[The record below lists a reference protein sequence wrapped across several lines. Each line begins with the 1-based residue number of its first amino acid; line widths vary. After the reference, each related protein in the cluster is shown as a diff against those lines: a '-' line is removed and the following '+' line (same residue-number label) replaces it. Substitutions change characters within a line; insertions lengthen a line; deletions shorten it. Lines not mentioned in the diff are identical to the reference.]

1 MSIRYKT
8 LNRAKSFLEA
18 IKIENIIVS
27 NSTRINNQTKAA
39 FLKQN
44 IHSKNFIEHGIN
56 SNKLTISEIR
66 SLENEFFTYW
76 NEAINLDV
84 EIFWTKSFKHDLPYQ
99 RKSPI
104 NQLLN
109 KNKFLHTDQWIEL
122 FNNSNELQQNG
133 FLKNQE
139 LYQIQELLKQE
150 EEKRF
155 NLIKRCFHR
164 KKIPHSKYLKFGEA
178 LAFLNNC
185 NLISKY
191 FTEKEIEEIY
201 QIWKKA

>member
-8 LNRAKSFLEA
+8 LNRARSFLKA
-18 IKIENIIVS
+18 IEIENRIVS
-27 NSTRINNQTKAA
+27 NSTKINKELKAA

-44 IHSKNFIEHGIN
+44 IQSRNLIEHGIN
-56 SNKLTISEIR
+56 SNKLTASEMR

-76 NEAINLDV
+76 NEAINIDV
-84 EIFWTKSFKHDLPYQ
+84 EIFWTKIVQHNLPYQ

-104 NQLLN
+104 NELLN
-109 KNKFLHTDQWIEL
+109 KGKFLHTDQWIEL
-122 FNNSNELQQNG
+122 FNNFEELQQNG
-133 FLKNQE
+133 FLKKKE
-139 LYQIQELLKQE
+139 FHQIQELLKQE

-155 NLIKRCFHR
+155 HLVKHCFDR
-164 KKIPHSKYLKFGEA
+164 KKIPFSKYLKFGEA

-185 NLISKY
+185 SLTSNY

-201 QIWKKA
+201 QIWEKA

>member
-76 NEAINLDV
+76 NEAINL
-84 EIFWTKSFKHDLPYQ
+84 
-99 RKSPI
+99 
-104 NQLLN
+104 
-109 KNKFLHTDQWIEL
+109 
-122 FNNSNELQQNG
+122 
-133 FLKNQE
+133 
-139 LYQIQELLKQE
+139 
-150 EEKRF
+150 
-155 NLIKRCFHR
+155 
-164 KKIPHSKYLKFGEA
+164 
-178 LAFLNNC
+178 
-185 NLISKY
+185 
-191 FTEKEIEEIY
+191 
-201 QIWKKA
+201 